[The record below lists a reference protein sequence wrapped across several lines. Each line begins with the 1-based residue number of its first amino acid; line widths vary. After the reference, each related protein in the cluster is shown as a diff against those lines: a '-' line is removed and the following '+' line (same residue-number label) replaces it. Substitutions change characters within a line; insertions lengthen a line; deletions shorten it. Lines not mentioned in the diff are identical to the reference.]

1 MKNHIGAN
9 YYSFGVS
16 FRNAPA
22 AVRQYMA
29 LLPEGELDFY
39 NRIFPEN
46 ECAGF
51 VVNTCNRTTFFL
63 HGKHPE
69 AIETAYLRYI
79 ENRLSEAGVDFPDQ
93 PNDLLSRYI
102 GIKAVGHLFE
112 VCAGLDS
119 QILGDFEIVG
129 QVKRAFLKAKELGSA
144 NGMLE
149 QAVNTAVF
157 VSRKIKNE
165 TGLSSGSTSTSYATA
180 KFLFRRLQNH
190 QDPRVLVLGMGEIGH
205 RTLDNW
211 VAMHGTRGVV
221 VANRTNVTA
230 QEIASELGVDYVAWE
245 DWKARLSEFD
255 AVVSAISAPQVILSA
270 DEVCENGPKIF
281 VDLSVPM
288 SIDPA
293 IAQFEETEVL
303 DVDMLSKRVE
313 QTLQSRAS
321 AVPQAYGILK
331 EVLEKYKASER
342 AQKAVP
348 MIRQIQNSLEKQWN
362 ERKHD
367 PVKIERLSS
376 KIESRLFEHVRKDP
390 NQVQQL
396 KKWLRD

>member
-1 MKNHIGAN
+1 MQNHIGAN

-29 LLPEGELDFY
+29 LLPEGETDFY
-39 NRIFPEN
+39 HRIFPQN

-51 VVNTCNRTTFFL
+51 VLNTCNRTTFFL

-79 ENRLSEAGVDFPDQ
+79 ENRLSEASVDFQEEPST
-93 PNDLLSRYI
+93 LLSRYI

-129 QVKRAFLKAKELGSA
+129 QVKRAFLKAKEIGCA

-149 QAVNTAVF
+149 QAVNNAVF

-165 TGLSSGSTSTSYATA
+165 TGLSSGSASTSYATA

-190 QDPRVLVLGMGEIGH
+190 EEPRVLVLGMGEIGH

-221 VANRTNVTA
+221 VANRTDKTA
-230 QEIASELGVDYVAWE
+230 QAVAQELGVEYVGWK
-245 DWKARLSEFD
+245 DWKARLPEFD
-255 AVVSAISAPQVILSA
+255 AMVSAVSSPEVILRG
-270 DEVCENGPKIF
+270 DEVSEKGPKIF

-293 IAQFEETEVL
+293 VAQKDDTEVL
-303 DVDMLSKRVE
+303 DVDILSKRVE

-321 AVPQAYGILK
+321 AVPKAYRILK
-331 EVLEKYKASER
+331 EVLEKFKASER

-348 MIRQIQNSLEKQWN
+348 VIRQIQSTLEKQWN
-362 ERKHD
+362 ERRHD
-367 PVKIERLSS
+367 PVKIERLSA